1 MTKQM
6 VKQTIAQ
13 LYRNQENTLLVNS
26 YDEFDWEQLLN
37 QDSSIQDSMNELFE
51 AEYLLEDTDRDYI
64 RCN

>member
-37 QDSSIQDSMNELFE
+37 QDSSSQDSMNELFG

>member
-13 LYRNQENTLLVNS
+13 LYRNQGKNS
-26 YDEFDWEQLLN
+26 WVSTYDEYDWEQLIKQEPVIDTDFNEWL
-37 QDSSIQDSMNELFE
+37 DS
-51 AEYLLEDTDRDYI
+51 EYLLEDTDRSYM

>member
-26 YDEFDWEQLLN
+26 YDEFDWEQLFN
-37 QDSSIQDSMNELFE
+37 QDPASQGFVNEWLE
-51 AEYLLEDTDRDYI
+51 PEYLLEDTDRDYI

>member
-37 QDSSIQDSMNELFE
+37 QDSSSQDSMNELFE

>member
-37 QDSSIQDSMNELFE
+37 QDSSSQDSMNEWLDSEF
-51 AEYLLEDTDRDYI
+51 LLEDTDRDYI